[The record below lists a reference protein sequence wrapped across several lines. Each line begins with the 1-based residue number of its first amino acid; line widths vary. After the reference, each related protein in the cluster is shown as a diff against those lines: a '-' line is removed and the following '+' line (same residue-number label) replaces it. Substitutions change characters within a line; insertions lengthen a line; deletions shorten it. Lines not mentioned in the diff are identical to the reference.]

1 MLETVQSSFRNSSEK
16 ISGQIQF
23 SQSHLYVSLE
33 NEGMELVQF
42 VTRDVQGLKI
52 GAMGEGIGGD
62 VVKLIVSNVQGHKII
77 KTIEVVFAKRTQL
90 VLSQIQN

>member
-1 MLETVQSSFRNSSEK
+1 
-16 ISGQIQF
+16 
-23 SQSHLYVSLE
+23 
-33 NEGMELVQF
+33 MELVQF

-90 VLSQIQN
+90 VLPQIQN